1 MDRDVLFSQL
11 KKIFEKNPDLS
22 VQELIQIAGDAYHE
36 VQLDTIPKYQPI
48 HVDPVVKDNSEYE
61 SKIQS
66 NNSDAVGDT
75 DLRNLGGDQ
84 EIADSQGF

>member
-1 MDRDVLFSQL
+1 MLFRS
-11 KKIFEKNPDLS
+11 
-22 VQELIQIAGDAYHE
+22 
-36 VQLDTIPKYQPI
+36 IPKYQPI